1 VVTEENRN
9 RAGWGR
15 KGLRYVEY
23 AVWIGLLAFVAVR
36 LWPQVAA
43 AVGAGRPGDPAPDL
57 VVESLEG
64 EPISLSELRGQVVL
78 VNFWA
83 TWCPP
88 CRVEMPGFQSVYED
102 YREEGFIILGLSTD
116 AGSGRA
122 VREFLDEREID
133 YPVAQVGEAEKRAF
147 GGVPL
152 LPTSILVDRD
162 GLIRYRV
169 EGFFAPPALRA
180 AVRRLV
186 REGAAP

>member
-1 VVTEENRN
+1 MTEKTANVGGGRG
-9 RAGWGR
+9 RA
-15 KGLRYVEY
+15 LRALEAIIWV
-23 AVWIGLLAFVAVR
+23 GLLAFVAVR

-43 AVGAGRPGDPAPDL
+43 VAGIGRPGAMAPSL
-57 VVESLEG
+57 VFESLDG
-64 EPISLSELRGQVVL
+64 DSLALEDLRGKVVL

-102 YREEGFIILGLSTD
+102 YRDQGFTILGFATD
-116 AGSGRA
+116 LGSDRQ
-122 VREFLDEREID
+122 VREFLAERKIE
-133 YPVAQVGEAEKRAF
+133 YPNALVGEREKRAF

-152 LPTSILVDRD
+152 LPTSILIDRN
-162 GLIRYRV
+162 GAIRHRV

-186 REGAAP
+186 NEEEAP

>member
-1 VVTEENRN
+1 MTEENGSGGGWRRN
-9 RAGWGR
+9 
-15 KGLRYVEY
+15 GLRYVEY

-43 AVGAGRPGDPAPDL
+43 VVGAGRPGELAPDL

-64 EPISLSELRGQVVL
+64 ERLSLSELRGSVVL

-88 CRVEMPGFQSVYED
+88 CRVEMPGFQSIYED
-102 YREEGFIILGLSTD
+102 YRDEGFVILGLSTD
-116 AGSGRA
+116 VGSGRA
-122 VREFLDEREID
+122 VREFLAEREID

-162 GLIRYRV
+162 GFIRHRV

-186 REGAAP
+186 NEGVAP